1 MFMAEVFKL
10 NILRGLVDGFEM
22 ASIYA
27 LISLALTLGAN
38 VNGIINFIMGQLFVI
53 SVYVIAFFCDLK
65 MPIVISILIAIAI
78 CVAIN
83 LLVKKYVYDLIK
95 KNSQMMSLI
104 VSIGVSFVIQDI
116 FVFLFKSD
124 PKKLFY
130 TISGTYKFG
139 FFEIGYMDLICL
151 LVFLFIMLLSYL
163 FIKYTRLGKI
173 IRAVSEDSDSTALMG
188 IDNNKIV
195 CFVYEICSGLV
206 AIAGSFFCISFP
218 LVDPFSGNMIILRSL
233 IGAIIGGLGIV
244 SGSLSK
250 SVVGALCGGFA
261 VGLFEILIK
270 NYMPGLSDIVLFC
283 ILGIYLFVNNR
294 KFVGREK
301 N

>member
-1 MFMAEVFKL
+1 MHIFK
-10 NILRGLVDGFEM
+10 NIIDGFEM

-38 VNGIINFIMGQLFVI
+38 INGIINFIMGQLFVI
-53 SVYVIAFFCDLK
+53 SIYMIAFFYDLK
-65 MPIVISILIAIAI
+65 MPIIISVLLAII
-78 CVAIN
+78 VCVFIN
-83 LLVKKYVYDLIK
+83 LLIKKYVYDILK
-95 KNSQMMSLI
+95 RHSQMMSLI

-116 FVFLFKSD
+116 FVFIFSAD

-130 TISGTYKFG
+130 TVDGTYRSG
-139 FFEIGYMDLICL
+139 IFEINYTDLICASIFL
-151 LVFLFIMLLSYL
+151 LVMLISYL

-173 IRAVSEDSDSTALMG
+173 IRAVSEDSESTALMG
-188 IDNNKIV
+188 IDNNKII
-195 CFVYEICSGLV
+195 CFVYGICAGLV
-206 AIAGSFFCISFP
+206 AIAGSFFCITFS

-250 SVVGALCGGFA
+250 SVIGALCGGFA

-270 NYMPGLSDIVLFC
+270 NYAVAGASDIFLFC
-283 ILGIYLFVNNR
+283 MLAVYLFINNK
-294 KFVGREK
+294 KFLRRGK